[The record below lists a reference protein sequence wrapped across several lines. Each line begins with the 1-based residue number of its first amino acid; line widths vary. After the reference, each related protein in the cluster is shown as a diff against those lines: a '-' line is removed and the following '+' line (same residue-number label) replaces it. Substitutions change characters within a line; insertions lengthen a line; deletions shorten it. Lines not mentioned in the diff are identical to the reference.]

1 MSELADQLEQR
12 HGVTVELL
20 SADQVV
26 AGALRAYDRGKVTYV
41 PGVMNKLGALGSWFG
56 PSALARKVA
65 GFVQKRWARN

>member
-1 MSELADQLEQR
+1 M
-12 HGVTVELL
+12 TVELL